1 MRIAVVAPSN
11 MLSPDVPPK
20 VRALAA
26 ERYGAQAP
34 EIVFHP
40 QCFQSAGHFAG
51 PDKDREDA
59 LVEVANDPSI
69 DAVWCARGGYGA
81 NRIAAQAI
89 ARMGPNARNKP
100 FLGYSD
106 AGFLLA
112 GLLAK
117 GIGRPVHAPMPI
129 DINREGGEATVARS
143 LDWLIRGQPPRLEYF
158 DDNAPGG
165 QASRAGDARY
175 AAFNLIV
182 FSQLL
187 GGPLQPDL
195 TGRVLM
201 FEEVDEQIYR
211 IDRSFY
217 HVTANPGVRRAAGI
231 MLGRCDP
238 IKPNTIPFGEDEVAI
253 ARHWCNI
260 AGIAWLGRADIG
272 HDAENKVVPFG

>member
-1 MRIAVVAPSN
+1 
-11 MLSPDVPPK
+11 MLSQDVPPK
-20 VRALAA
+20 VQAFAA
-26 ERYGAQAP
+26 ARYGAQAP

-59 LVEVANDPSI
+59 LVEVSNDPAV

-81 NRIAAQAI
+81 NRIAARAI

-117 GIGRPVHAPMPI
+117 GFGRPVHAPMPI
-129 DINREGGEATVARS
+129 DINRAGGEATVARS
-143 LDWLIRGQPPRLEYF
+143 LDWLVRGQPPRLEYF
-158 DDNAPGG
+158 DEG
-165 QASRAGDARY
+165 QSARAGDARY

-187 GGPLQPDL
+187 GTSLQPDL

-201 FEEVDEQIYR
+201 FEEVDEALYR
-211 IDRSFY
+211 IDRSFF
-217 HVTANPGVRRAAGI
+217 HVTSNPGVQRCAGI

-238 IKPNTIPFGEDEVAI
+238 IKPNNPVFGEDEEAI
-253 ARHWCNI
+253 ARHWCKVS
-260 AGIAWLGRADIG
+260 GIPYLGRADIG
-272 HDAENKVVPFG
+272 HDADNKVVPFG

>member
-1 MRIAVVAPSN
+1 LRIAVVAPSN
-11 MLSPDVPPK
+11 MLSPEVPPK

-59 LVEVANDPSI
+59 LVEVANDPRV

-81 NRIAAQAI
+81 NRIAAQAV
-89 ARMGPNARNKP
+89 ARMGSNARNKP

-129 DINREGGEATVARS
+129 DINREGGETTVARS
-143 LDWLIRGQPPRLEYF
+143 LDWLMRGQPPRLEYF
-158 DDNAPGG
+158 DEG
-165 QASRAGDARY
+165 QAARAGDARY

-195 TGRVLM
+195 TGRVMM
-201 FEEVDEQIYR
+201 FEEVDEQLYR

-217 HVTANPGVRRAAGI
+217 HVTANPGVRRASGI

-253 ARHWCNI
+253 ARHWCKVS
-260 AGIAWLGRADIG
+260 GIPYLGRADIG
-272 HDAENKVVPFG
+272 HDADNKVVPFG